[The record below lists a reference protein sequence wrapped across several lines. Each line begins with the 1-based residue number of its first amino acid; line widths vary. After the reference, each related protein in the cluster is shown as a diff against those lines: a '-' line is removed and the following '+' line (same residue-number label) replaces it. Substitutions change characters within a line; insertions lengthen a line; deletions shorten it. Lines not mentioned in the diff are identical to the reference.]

1 MTYHIKTKKQDYQLR
16 VGEKITDSGATSTIY
31 QVADNSKVVFK
42 EYKKDFLK
50 KNNPKEVFGKLEKFI
65 ANHPSSELDSEE
77 IMSETIHQ
85 LAWPKHIV
93 YKNDKPTGFIMDKIS
108 FDNSVQFNML
118 FSIKNRTK
126 HKFTED
132 ITWRLYVA
140 ENLAR
145 VYAELHKNNYFVI
158 DTKPANIRAYK
169 NVPGVALLDCDGFK
183 IKGLGTDIQMI
194 TPDYIAPESIGVSP
208 DKLGEAQDLFSISVL
223 FFQLFNNGI
232 HPFAGKLLKNQ
243 TLPIQDRI
251 KEGSYPYGNKVD
263 YLQEPSPY
271 SLHHLFPEKL
281 QNEFNNV
288 FLKNDRPKASEWG
301 DLFLDLKK
309 KQSLGSCPKFKH
321 GKTFKKGCTTC
332 EHGKLTSTNKPSLS
346 SQQQPS
352 EAASEQPW
360 GSPLPPPN
368 ITPPATVNTKSS
380 GGNGKRLIIGL
391 IIIVGLLYLLVQND
405 NGGQTSVGPSSSTVN
420 HSGNRI
426 NSQGG
431 VGGVVAKFSNE
442 RLCKLATT
450 NASPQKW
457 ESSSSYFAPHVAE
470 AKRRGLNCG
479 VEKIETSSIRN
490 VSDETVCF
498 KAITSVDNPSWLS
511 ENDNFWGKY
520 VKEAKRRGLSCGVGI
535 NSDTLVS
542 TRLLTASPTG
552 CTYVG
557 RIQVNGSVISL
568 YGFFKEKN
576 KIYFYAQENENVGS
590 KFFPQNGIVD
600 IQFDNRKSNKIPV
613 LDDRFNLEG
622 NKVHVIDFT
631 YLLPS
636 LKKSIE
642 FTLWSN
648 GKTLKVNLDGSSKL
662 VDAINQKN
670 C

>member
-470 AKRRGLNCG
+470 AKRRGL
-479 VEKIETSSIRN
+479 
-490 VSDETVCF
+490 
-498 KAITSVDNPSWLS
+498 
-511 ENDNFWGKY
+511 
-520 VKEAKRRGLSCGVGI
+520 SCGVGI

-557 RIQVNGSVISL
+557 RIQVNGSIISL

-622 NKVHVIDFT
+622 KKVHVIDFT
-631 YLLPS
+631 YLLAS

-642 FTLWSN
+642 FTLRSN